1 MIILIKIT
9 EPSFKCQIKV
19 MAMLSVSTAAFL
31 AIFTFLVVSKPTLS
45 KVSKLELLFESNV
58 NNCIIGCVGL
68 NIYVVNSTSEIMW
81 KKK

>member
-19 MAMLSVSTAAFL
+19 MAMLSVSTAACL

-58 NNCIIGCVGL
+58 NNCMIGCVGL
-68 NIYVVNSTSEIMW
+68 NIILCSKFY
-81 KKK
+81 K